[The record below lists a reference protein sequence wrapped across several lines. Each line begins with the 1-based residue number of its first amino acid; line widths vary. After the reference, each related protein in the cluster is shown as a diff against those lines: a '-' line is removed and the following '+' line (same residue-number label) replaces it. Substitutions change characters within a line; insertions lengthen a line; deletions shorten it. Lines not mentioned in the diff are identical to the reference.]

1 MNANND
7 AEGSNERGKTVVFAT
22 YHLAQSEDDS
32 SGEAAKSNWYPSVF
46 FYDLDK
52 NAVTWTIYGAEIF
65 VNIDNQNNVMVLT
78 NEIWSQLTER
88 AYSEKAS

>member
-1 MNANND
+1 MNANNG
-7 AEGSNERGKTVVFAT
+7 AEDSNERGKTVVFAT
-22 YHLAQSEDDS
+22 YHLTQAEDHS
-32 SGEAAKSNWYPSVF
+32 SGETAKSNWYPSIY

-52 NAVTWTIYGAEIF
+52 NAVTWKIYGAEIF

-88 AYSEKAS
+88 AYSEKVS

>member
-1 MNANND
+1 MTAKND
-7 AEGSNERGKTVVFAT
+7 AEGSNERGKTVVFTT
-22 YHLAQSEDDS
+22 YHLTQSEDHS
-32 SGEAAKSNWYPSVF
+32 FGEAAKSNWYPSVF

>member
-1 MNANND
+1 MIANND

-22 YHLAQSEDDS
+22 YHLQSEDNFSD
-32 SGEAAKSNWYPSVF
+32 EAAKSNWYPSIY
-46 FYDLDK
+46 FYDLEK